1 MDEPRHVGAPAPAEP
16 KIPREA
22 EEQGATAEAE
32 PAVSPGAD
40 PVPEFATDPAAV
52 SPAEVEGEGNRKA
65 APAAVGE
72 GCLAGP
78 TPEPE
83 AAAEPEP
90 RVAVPPHPAEPEPQ
104 AAEAVSAEGAP
115 QPAEAVAVA
124 EAGPE
129 PVAVVVVAEA
139 AEAAAAEPDVRM
151 PEAAEAVAEAEPRRG
166 LTPRRHDREMHA
178 TTDARGL
185 TGLTPFADFGAGIPP
200 AQAEPAGTQ
209 AAPRAPEPE
218 APPWRQAGEASAA
231 PVLRPQEPP
240 ARPVPTRL
248 PPSLPS
254 RETVFAYLRLAGRAA
269 AAVVAGFVGIVLSL
283 VVLYRWVDPP
293 VSTLMLGQ
301 RLAGTPIERTWVP
314 LERISPHLV
323 KAVVLSEDGGFCRH
337 RGVDWTALAEAM
349 ESARGGSTITMQVVK
364 NLFLW
369 PSRSYVRKAIE
380 IALAWLVELV
390 WPKRRILEIYL
401 NIAEWG
407 DGVFG
412 AEAAARWH
420 FGKSAAQLTAAEAAL
435 LAVAL
440 PNPTERM
447 AGSPSPAMSRLARR
461 LMVRMTASRA
471 SLSCV
476 RTAPRLSRQAHL
488 FRAGD

>member
-1 MDEPRHVGAPAPAEP
+1 MPP
-16 KIPREA
+16 
-22 EEQGATAEAE
+22 QG
-32 PAVSPGAD
+32 
-40 PVPEFATDPAAV
+40 
-52 SPAEVEGEGNRKA
+52 
-65 APAAVGE
+65 
-72 GCLAGP
+72 
-78 TPEPE
+78 
-83 AAAEPEP
+83 
-90 RVAVPPHPAEPEPQ
+90 
-104 AAEAVSAEGAP
+104 
-115 QPAEAVAVA
+115 
-124 EAGPE
+124 
-129 PVAVVVVAEA
+129 
-139 AEAAAAEPDVRM
+139 
-151 PEAAEAVAEAEPRRG
+151 
-166 LTPRRHDREMHA
+166 
-178 TTDARGL
+178 
-185 TGLTPFADFGAGIPP
+185 
-200 AQAEPAGTQ
+200 
-209 AAPRAPEPE
+209 
-218 APPWRQAGEASAA
+218 
-231 PVLRPQEPP
+231 PP
-240 ARPVPTRL
+240 ARPVPAWL

-254 RETVFAYLRLAGRAA
+254 REAVVAYLRLAGRVA
-269 AAVVAGFVGIVLSL
+269 AAVVAGLIGIVLTL

-323 KAVVLSEDGGFCRH
+323 KAVILSEDGGFCRH
-337 RGVDWTALAEAM
+337 RGVDWTALGQAM

-380 IALAWLVELV
+380 IGLACIVELI

-440 PNPTERM
+440 PNPTERT

-471 SLSCV
+471 SLGCA
-476 RTAPRLSRQAHL
+476 RTAPRQSRQAHL